1 MRLAQDR
8 FYKTTITKIFTIF
21 KGTNQESVTYTPY
34 HRYTYETHNKLFDVD
49 IRDSDG
55 DKTYHI
61 NCGFE
66 TDKHK
71 IHEEIEKHFGI

>member
-8 FYKTTITKIFTIF
+8 FYTSAAIKIFKIF
-21 KGTNQESVTYTPY
+21 EGTDREKVSFVRYT
-34 HRYTYETHNKLFDVD
+34 RYTYETHNKLFDVD

>member
-8 FYKTTITKIFTIF
+8 FYKSNVTKAFTIF
-21 KGTNQESVTYTPY
+21 KGTDREKVSSTRYT
-34 HRYTYETHNKLFDVD
+34 RYTYETHNKLFDVD

-71 IHEEIEKHFGI
+71 IHEEIEKHFNI

>member
-8 FYKTTITKIFTIF
+8 FYKSGAYKRFTLFEGTDKEEIF
-21 KGTNQESVTYTPY
+21 YTRY
-34 HRYTYETHNKLFDVD
+34 TRYTYETHDRLFDVD

>member
-8 FYKTTITKIFTIF
+8 FYKSGAYKRFTLF
-21 KGTNQESVTYTPY
+21 EGTDKEEISYTRY
-34 HRYTYETHNKLFDVD
+34 TRYTYYASHKFFDVD

-66 TDKHK
+66 TDKLK

>member
-8 FYKTTITKIFTIF
+8 FYKNAVIKIFKIF
-21 KGTNQESVTYTPY
+21 EGTDREKVSSVRYT
-34 HRYTYETHNKLFDVD
+34 RYTYETHDRLFDVD

-66 TDKHK
+66 TDKQK